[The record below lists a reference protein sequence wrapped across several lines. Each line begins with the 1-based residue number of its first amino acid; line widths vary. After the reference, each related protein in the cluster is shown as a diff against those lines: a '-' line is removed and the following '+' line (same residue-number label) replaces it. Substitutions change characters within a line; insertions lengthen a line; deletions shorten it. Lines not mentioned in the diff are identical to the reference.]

1 MTKEEKWNVE
11 KKKNKDK
18 KYENPQV
25 YSEEEDKLLDGK
37 KKKRKKAGKSCDTP

>member
-1 MTKEEKWNVE
+1 MTKEEKCNVE

-37 KKKRKKAGKSCDTP
+37 EKNEEKSWQVL